1 MTNFDLS
8 TYIRWL
14 RPVSSSLAA
23 QEPKPAPVTPT
34 IISSPLTASPYFIPT
49 NEKPDLSIFNLNPFT
64 LEDLETSK
72 PHDIFQRQTPNS
84 PCSNSSSPSALGLL
98 FKSSVFRELVEKNL
112 SAESEENEGSDIKN
126 LPQMKNNHFDMISY
140 DGIGNMSSTSSSSS
154 YALPGL
160 ESREESASPLYNE
173 RGQSLWNFPLN
184 LSSPVNFN

>member
-34 IISSPLTASPYFIPT
+34 TISSPLTASPYFIPT
-49 NEKPDLSIFNLNPFT
+49 NEKPALPIFNLKPFT

-160 ESREESASPLYNE
+160 ESREESVSPLYNE